1 MRQALL
7 NALLDLDKNDHQVAP
22 EADHDD
28 RLVGNALQGPSTP
41 PLAGL
46 TILQHITYLDQVA
59 TNHYEQ
65 ATRNIA

>member
-1 MRQALL
+1 
-7 NALLDLDKNDHQVAP
+7 
-22 EADHDD
+22 
-28 RLVGNALQGPSTP
+28 VGNALQGPSTP